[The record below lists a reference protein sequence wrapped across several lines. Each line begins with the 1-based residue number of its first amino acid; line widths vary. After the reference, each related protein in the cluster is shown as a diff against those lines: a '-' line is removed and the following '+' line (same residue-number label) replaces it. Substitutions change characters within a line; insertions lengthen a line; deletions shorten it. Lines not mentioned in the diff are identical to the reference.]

1 MISEKDVVKGLEKEV
16 VPFIKKA
23 ESILIASAS
32 DMSKASETLSVI
44 NKYADTVKSQKE
56 SVTKPI
62 NASLKAIRALFA
74 PLEDKLDGAVS
85 SIRSA
90 MITYQ
95 TEQKRIADAEA
106 KKIADRIG
114 EGKGKLKIETAVAKM
129 EAIDR
134 PEEKIVVESGSVKF
148 RTDKKF
154 EIMDVTL
161 VPIEYHEI
169 DLVKVR
175 TAMKAGIELPGVRY
189 YEEQIPVN
197 SR

>member
-1 MISEKDVVKGLEKEV
+1 MTSENVVKVLEKEI

-23 ESILIASAS
+23 DSITISSAN
-32 DMSKASETLSVI
+32 DMTKASEILSVV
-44 NKYADTVKSQKE
+44 NKYADTVKERKE
-56 SVTKPI
+56 SVTKPL
-62 NASLKAIRALFA
+62 NTALKAARALFS
-74 PLEDKLDGAVS
+74 PLEDKLDGAIS

-114 EGKGKLKIETAVAKM
+114 DGKGKLQIATAVAKI

-134 PEEKIVVESGSVKF
+134 PEEKIIVESGSIKF

-154 EIMDVTL
+154 EIMDKTL
-161 VPIEYHEI
+161 VPMEYHEI
-169 DLVKVR
+169 DQVKVR
-175 TAMKAGIELPGVRY
+175 IAMKAGIELPGVRY
-189 YEEQIPVN
+189 YEEQIPIN

>member
-1 MISEKDVVKGLEKEV
+1 MSSENVVKSLEKEV

-23 ESILIASAS
+23 ESLVISSSS
-32 DMSKASETLSVI
+32 DMAKASETLSVI
-44 NKYADTVKSQKE
+44 NKYADTVKASKE
-56 SVTKPI
+56 TVTKPL
-62 NASLKAIRALFA
+62 NVALKAARQLFA
-74 PLEDKLDGAVS
+74 QLEDRLDGAIV

-114 EGKGKLKIETAVAKM
+114 EGKGKLKIETAVAKI
-129 EAIDR
+129 EALDR

-154 EIMDVTL
+154 EIMDITM

-189 YEEQIPVN
+189 YEEQIPIN